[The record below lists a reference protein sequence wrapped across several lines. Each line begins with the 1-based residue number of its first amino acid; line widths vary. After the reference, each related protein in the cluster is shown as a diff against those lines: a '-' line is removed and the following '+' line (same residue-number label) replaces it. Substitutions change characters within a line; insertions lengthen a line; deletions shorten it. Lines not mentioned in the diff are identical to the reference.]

1 MKQLR
6 QRRILHYHDDP
17 LLIDAV
23 DEDGNVY
30 LCERMP
36 DLASG
41 AQFLAVQVTGD
52 EMRRFEDREECL
64 RQTLLAGGRRG
75 WYVSVPQSDFR
86 EPFSIKAQRSSLSD
100 SAFLP
105 RAGIMYQGAWGDAP

>member
-6 QRRILHYHDDP
+6 QRRILHYHDNP

-23 DEDGNVY
+23 DEAGNVY

-36 DLASG
+36 DHDSG
-41 AQFLAVQVTGD
+41 AQFLAVRVTGD
-52 EMRRFEDREECL
+52 EMRQFEEREQCL
-64 RQTLLAGGRRG
+64 RQTLLAGGRRE
-75 WYVSVPQSDFR
+75 WYVSVPQNDFR
-86 EPFSIKAQRSSLSD
+86 EPFMIEAQRSPLSD

-105 RAGIMYQGAWGDAP
+105 RAGLMYQGAWGEAT